1 MFVVSLVILEKAIHV
16 LGNFSSIFFT
26 NFFALFN
33 RSKKS
38 SKNEE
43 DEKTV
48 IRISL

>member
-1 MFVVSLVILEKAIHV
+1 MFVVSLVILEKAIHA